1 MKSRRI
7 TLLICFIEIIL
18 HAKTMPQVNICK
30 FMLIVVFAILVTGC
44 ATTPTG
50 SGGDQAEEQI
60 SQPVSIRAPAND
72 DRYDELS
79 ALMHEVL
86 TGELAGKLG
95 DLETSKQAYSR
106 ASELS
111 DDPMLIERAMRIAIF
126 AKDWPLALRI
136 AHRWSEVLDE
146 NIEAQQVLGVL
157 YLRQGDV
164 DSSAKYFGKVMD
176 AAGDSPSQGYSIVA
190 ATLARVEDVETSLEL
205 MDRLVAKNFSNPYGH
220 LSYANLAMRAKKYQ
234 LVVDQSELALGF
246 KPDLSEARVLR
257 ARALS
262 LIGDNEAAFQEM
274 QTLVN
279 DDPENFDLR
288 LGYARMLLQAEQYL
302 KAGKQFEILLEQR
315 PGDPDITYMLGLT
328 YVQAEKYALSRQ
340 YFQALIDDNRRLD
353 ESHYYLARVSEALGE
368 SEDAVLHYKEVA
380 YGDLYLEAA
389 IRLADL
395 YAKANGL
402 DKARKYLNE
411 VRGKVDQPEDVIRL
425 FLAEGHLLHEEKQ
438 YEQAYELYSQGLL
451 EFPKH
456 PDLLY
461 ARALTAEYIDR
472 VDLLESDLLIILQS
486 DPDHANALNAL
497 GYTLADRGLRINEAE
512 KYVER
517 AYQLKPN
524 DPAVMD
530 SMGWIQFRKGN
541 YAEAENF
548 LRKALNLMDDAE
560 IIGHLGEL
568 LWAQGNYEE
577 ARNLL
582 REAMDRHPGDSYIQK
597 LIKQFSE

>member
-1 MKSRRI
+1 
-7 TLLICFIEIIL
+7 
-18 HAKTMPQVNICK
+18 MPQDNLYK
-30 FMLIVVFAILVTGC
+30 YMLIVVLATIISGC
-44 ATTPTG
+44 ATAPST
-50 SGGDQAEEQI
+50 SGQGESEESISDQVVI
-60 SQPVSIRAPAND
+60 KTTAND
-72 DRYDELS
+72 ARYDDLSEL
-79 ALMHEVL
+79 MYEVL
-86 TGELAGKLG
+86 TGELSGKLG
-95 DLETSKQAYSR
+95 DLEGSKQAYSR

-111 DDPMLIERAMRIAIF
+111 DDPQVIERAMRIAIF
-126 AKDWPLALRI
+126 AKDWPLALKI
-136 AHRWSEVLDE
+136 AHRWSDALDG

-164 DSSAKYFGKVMD
+164 DSSVKYFSEVMD
-176 AAGDSPSQGYSIVA
+176 AAADSPSQGYSIVA

-205 MDRLVAKNFSNPYGH
+205 MDRLVAKNFANPYGH
-220 LSYANLAMRAKKYQ
+220 LSYANLAMKAKKYQ
-234 LVVDQSELALGF
+234 LAVDQSELALGF

-262 LIGDNEAAFQEM
+262 LIGDHDAAFVEM
-274 QTLVN
+274 QTLV
-279 DDPENFDLR
+279 DADPQNFDLR
-288 LGYARMLLQAEQYL
+288 LGYARMLLQAEQFSE
-302 KAGKQFEILLEQR
+302 AGKQFEVLLSQR
-315 PGDPDITYMLGLT
+315 AGDPDITYMLGLT
-328 YVQAEKYALSRQ
+328 YVQAEQYSKSKQ
-340 YFQALIDDNRRLD
+340 YFQALIEDNRRLD
-353 ESHYYLARVSEALGE
+353 ESNYYLARISEELGD
-368 SEDAVLHYKEVA
+368 SAKAVKYYQDVA
-380 YGDLYLEAA
+380 YGDLYLDAA
-389 IRLADL
+389 VRLADL
-395 YAKANGL
+395 YVKESGL
-402 DKARKYLNE
+402 NRAREHLND
-411 VRGKVDQPEDVIRL
+411 VRGRVDQPEDVIRI
-425 FLAEGHLLHEEKQ
+425 FLAEGHILHEAKQ
-438 YEQAYELYSQGLL
+438 YDEAYELYSQGLL

-497 GYTLADRGLRINEAE
+497 GYTLADRGLRIDEAQ

-517 AYQLKPN
+517 AYELKPN

-541 YAEAENF
+541 YAEAENY

-582 REAMDRHPGDSYIQK
+582 REAMDRHPEDSYIQK

>member
-1 MKSRRI
+1 
-7 TLLICFIEIIL
+7 
-18 HAKTMPQVNICK
+18 MPQDNIRK
-30 FMLIVVFAILVTGC
+30 YMLIVVLTTIISGC
-44 ATTPTG
+44 ATGPSKSRQDEAEQAISNPTLIKAD
-50 SGGDQAEEQI
+50 S
-60 SQPVSIRAPAND
+60 ND
-72 DRYDELS
+72 ARYDHIS
-79 ALMHEVL
+79 DVMYEVL

-95 DLETSKQAYSR
+95 DLEGSKQAYSR

-111 DDPMLIERAMRIAIF
+111 DDPKVIERAMRIAIF
-126 AKDWPLALRI
+126 AKDWPLALKI
-136 AHRWSEVLDE
+136 AHRWSDALAG

-164 DSSAKYFGKVMD
+164 DSSAKYFSAVMD
-176 AAGDSPSQGYSIVA
+176 AAADSPSQGYSIVA
-190 ATLARVEDVETSLEL
+190 ATLARVENVDTSLEL
-205 MDRLVAKNFSNPYGH
+205 MDRLVAKNFANPYGH
-220 LSYANLAMRAKKYQ
+220 LSYANLAMKAKKYQ
-234 LVVDQSELALGF
+234 LAVDQSELALGF

-262 LIGDNEAAFQEM
+262 LIGDHDEAFIEM
-274 QTLVN
+274 QALV
-279 DDPENFDLR
+279 DADPQDFDLR
-288 LGYARMLLQAEQYL
+288 LGYARMLLQAEQFS
-302 KAGKQFEILLEQR
+302 KAGKQFEALLAQR
-315 PGDPDITYMLGLT
+315 PNDPDITYMLGLT
-328 YVQAEKYALSRQ
+328 YVQAEQYSQAKK
-340 YFQALIDDNRRLD
+340 YFQALIEDNRRLD
-353 ESHYYLARVSEALGE
+353 ESNYYLARISEELGE
-368 SEDAVLHYKEVA
+368 SEKAVEYYQDVA
-380 YGDLYLEAA
+380 YGDLYLDAVV
-389 IRLADL
+389 RLADL
-395 YAKANGL
+395 YVKDSGIK
-402 DKARKYLNE
+402 KAREHLND
-411 VRGKVDQPEDVIRL
+411 VRGRVDQPEDVIRL
-425 FLAEGHLLHEEKQ
+425 FLAEGHILHDNKQ
-438 YEQAYELYSQGLL
+438 YDEAYELYSQGLL
-451 EFPKH
+451 EFPRH

-461 ARALTAEYIDR
+461 ARALTAEFIDR

-497 GYTLADRGLRINEAE
+497 GYTLADRGLRIDEAQ

-517 AYQLKPN
+517 AYELKPN

-582 REAMDRHPGDSYIQK
+582 REAMDRHPEDSYIQK

>member
-1 MKSRRI
+1 
-7 TLLICFIEIIL
+7 
-18 HAKTMPQVNICK
+18 MPQDNFSKYMQIAVLATI
-30 FMLIVVFAILVTGC
+30 ISGC
-44 ATTPTG
+44 ATAPSSPG
-50 SGGDQAEEQI
+50 SGETEDSYSDQPAI
-60 SQPVSIRAPAND
+60 SSSTND
-72 DRYDELS
+72 ARYDDIS
-79 ALMHEVL
+79 DVMYEVL
-86 TGELAGKLG
+86 TGELSDKLG
-95 DLETSKQAYSR
+95 DLEGSKQAYSR

-111 DDPMLIERAMRIAIF
+111 DNPQVIERAMRIAIF
-126 AKDWPLALRI
+126 AKDWPLALKI
-136 AHRWSEVLDE
+136 AHRWSDVLDG

-164 DSSAKYFGKVMD
+164 DSSAKYFSKVMD
-176 AAGDSPSQGYSIVA
+176 AAESSPSQGYSIVA
-190 ATLARVEDVETSLEL
+190 ATLARVEDVDTSIEL
-205 MDRLVAKNFSNPYGH
+205 MNRLVAKNFSNPYGH
-220 LSYANLAMRAKKYQ
+220 LSYANLAMKAKRYQ
-234 LVVDQSELALGF
+234 LAVDQSELALGF

-262 LIGDNEAAFQEM
+262 LLGDHDAAFVEM
-274 QTLVN
+274 QSLV
-279 DDPENFDLR
+279 DADPQDFDLR
-288 LGYARMLLQAEQYL
+288 LGYARMLLQAEQFSD
-302 KAGKQFEILLEQR
+302 AGKQFEVLLDQR
-315 PGDPDITYMLGLT
+315 PSDPDITYMLGLT
-328 YVQAEKYALSRQ
+328 YVQAEQYSQAKE

-353 ESHYYLARVSEALGE
+353 ESNYYLARIYEELGE
-368 SEDAVLHYKEVA
+368 LDKAVEYYQEVA

-395 YAKANGL
+395 YVKENGL
-402 DKARKYLNE
+402 DKARSYLND
-411 VRGKVDQPEDVIRL
+411 VRGRVDQPEDVIRL
-425 FLAEGHLLHEEKQ
+425 FLAEGHILHEERQ
-438 YEQAYELYSQGLL
+438 YDQAYDMYSQGLL

-497 GYTLADRGLRINEAE
+497 GYTLADRGLRIDEAQ

-517 AYQLKPN
+517 AYELKPN

-582 REAMDRHPGDSYIQK
+582 REAMDRHPEDSYIQK